1 MSSVTPA
8 HTHLPILSSLWNLGV
23 EAWEYPSLADYNSA
37 MYRPFLLH
45 AMRELGSQWQAFFS
59 QFTRGGLYVL
69 VLQSCK

>member
-37 MYRPFLLH
+37 MHRPFLLH
-45 AMRELGSQWQAFFS
+45 AMRELGSQWQAFFFPIY
-59 QFTRGGLYVL
+59 QRGTLCPSPTEL
-69 VLQSCK
+69 